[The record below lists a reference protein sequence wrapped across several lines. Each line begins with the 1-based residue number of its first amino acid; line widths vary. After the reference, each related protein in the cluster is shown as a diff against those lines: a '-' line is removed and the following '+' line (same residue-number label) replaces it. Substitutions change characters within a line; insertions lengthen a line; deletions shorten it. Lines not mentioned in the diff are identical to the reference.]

1 MLLITG
7 TVRVPAENLA
17 SARPIMKQMLD
28 ASRQEPDCVEY
39 VYAEDLFEP
48 GLIHVKELWRTQ
60 AGLDL
65 HFQSHHLAAWRA
77 TWNRLGIG
85 ERNLRLYIVDEGCP
99 V

>member
-7 TVRVPAENLA
+7 TVRVPVENFA
-17 SARPIMKQMLD
+17 SARPVMKQMVD
-28 ASRQEPDCVEY
+28 ASRQEPDCVDY

-65 HFQSHHLAAWRA
+65 HFASQHLAEWRA
-77 TWNRLGIG
+77 AWNRLGIG
-85 ERNLRLYIVDEGCP
+85 ERNLRLFIVHEGRP

>member
-7 TVRVPAENLA
+7 TVRVPVENLA
-17 SARPIMKQMLD
+17 SARPVMKQMVD
-28 ASRQEPDCVEY
+28 ASRQEPDCVDY

-65 HFQSHHLAAWRA
+65 HFASQHLAEWRA
-77 TWNRLGIG
+77 AWNRLGIG
-85 ERNLRLYIVDEGCP
+85 ERNLRLFIVHEGRP